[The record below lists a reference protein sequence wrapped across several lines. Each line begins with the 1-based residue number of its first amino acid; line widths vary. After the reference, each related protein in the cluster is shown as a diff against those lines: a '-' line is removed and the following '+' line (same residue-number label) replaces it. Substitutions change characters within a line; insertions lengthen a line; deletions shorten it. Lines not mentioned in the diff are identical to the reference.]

1 LGITQAPDDQIEREI
16 YHAVSRGFEY
26 LFQMGQGK
34 GNWKLVDH
42 TALAAMALTIR
53 EPKNSL
59 WVLAVRKWLISQ
71 QTEME
76 PGVASWDESVS
87 DTAMALIALLRMGV
101 LPSDPTVAK
110 GLRFLEKVFYYN
122 KRNNWEDEPWETSWS
137 ITAISDAGDTET
149 LDEACQ
155 GVRWLMGI
163 QEPNG
168 AIIAPH
174 YTAYFVNVV
183 RAVCHRQTQRG
194 YCVMDEAKLHESAKR
209 AADYLLQTLDDESL
223 WTGEAWSNGQ
233 ILWSLASSGR
243 FPIED
248 RQMMNKVIS
257 WFVRN
262 QGVDGN
268 WYDTEDTACA
278 ILGLVALLKDYLF
291 QKAKGQAIQEDVDT
305 VIYNHLRRLY
315 QAPKLNLGKKFFEVL
330 EDGTTTL
337 NFSPR
342 ALKAAA
348 IIFAIASGLTVV
360 LALWDYIAGVLGK

>member
-1 LGITQAPDDQIEREI
+1 MAVAQVPDDQIEREI

-26 LFQMGQGK
+26 LFKEGQGK

-42 TALAAMALTIR
+42 TALVAMALTIR
-53 EPKNSL
+53 EPKSSQ
-59 WVLAVRKWLISQ
+59 WIKAVKKWLVSQ

-101 LPSDPTVAK
+101 LPSDPAITK
-110 GLRFLEKVFYYN
+110 GLKFLNKVFYYHN
-122 KRNNWEDEPWETSWS
+122 RPNWEDEPWETSWS
-137 ITAISDAGDTET
+137 ITAISEAGDTDT

-155 GVRWLMGI
+155 AVKWLAGM
-163 QEPNG
+163 QEANG

-174 YTAYFVNVV
+174 YTAYYINVV
-183 RAVCHRQTQRG
+183 RAICHRQTQNG
-194 YCVMDEAKLHESAKR
+194 FCVMDEAKFQESAKR
-209 AADYLLQTLDDESL
+209 ASEYLMLTMDDEEL

-233 ILWSLASSGR
+233 IIWCLASGGR
-243 FPIED
+243 FPVED
-248 RQMMNKVIS
+248 RQAVSKVVS

-268 WYDTEDTACA
+268 WFDAEDTACA
-278 ILGLVALLKDYLF
+278 ILGLVALLKDYLLH
-291 QKAKGQAIQEDVDT
+291 KSKGQGVQEDAET

-315 QAPKLNLGKKFFEVL
+315 EAPKLNLGKKFLEVQ

-342 ALKAAA
+342 AVKTVA

-360 LALWDYIAGVLGK
+360 IALWDFIEGRFLP